1 MRAESATRNAIL
13 VREWTSGDDAF
24 VARLADEAFSEYAG
38 RPAPYLLRITHQA
51 NTRTWVALDA
61 GVPVG
66 LVVVELASGAA
77 AVLAVAVARR
87 ARARGIGGQLMHVAE
102 RHAFA
107 GGVRRLTLF
116 TADANLAALDLAA
129 LDLFLRRGFRI
140 IARKPGFYA
149 RGQDACQ
156 LEKTR

>member
-1 MRAESATRNAIL
+1 
-13 VREWTSGDDAF
+13 
-24 VARLADEAFSEYAG
+24 
-38 RPAPYLLRITHQA
+38 
-51 NTRTWVALDA
+51 
-61 GVPVG
+61 
-66 LVVVELASGAA
+66 
-77 AVLAVAVARR
+77 VLAVAVARR

-116 TADANLAALDLAA
+116 TADANLAALDL
-129 LDLFLRRGFRI
+129 FLRRGFRI